1 MKILGK
7 IGRKIKWIIQK
18 ICRGYSDED
27 LFSLDDTIS
36 RFILP
41 RLKAFRECP
50 GGYNDCYFN
59 NMDEWVA
66 CIDKMIRAFE
76 IMIEDEWFSDEKLTK
91 EKNEGFRLFYE
102 HYEALWN

>member
-1 MKILGK
+1 MRMF
-7 IGRKIKWIIQK
+7 RKIRWIIQK
-18 ICRGYSDED
+18 IIRGYSDED

-76 IMIEDEWFSDEKLTK
+76 LMIEDDWFGDDQLTK
-91 EKNEGFRLFYE
+91 EKNEGFELFCE
-102 HYEALWN
+102 HYGSLWN

>member
-1 MKILGK
+1 MGK
-7 IGRKIKWIIQK
+7 IYRRFKWICQK
-18 ICRGYSDED
+18 IIRGYSDED

-50 GGYNDCYFN
+50 GGYNDSIFN
-59 NMDEWVA
+59 NIEEWIA

-76 IMIEDEWFSDEKLTK
+76 VMVEDEWFGDDKLTK
-91 EKNEGFRLFYE
+91 EKEEGFRLFYVF
-102 HYEALWN
+102 YGALWN

>member
-1 MKILGK
+1 MI
-7 IGRKIKWIIQK
+7 RKIKWIIQK
-18 ICRGYSDED
+18 LFRGYSDED

-36 RFILP
+36 KFILP

-50 GGYNDCYFN
+50 GGYSDYYFN
-59 NMDEWVA
+59 NMDEWVV

-76 IMIEDEWFSDEKLTK
+76 IMIEDEWVSDEKLTK